1 MFQDFLIG
9 SHAIILINN
18 EVFRPT
24 WKGLGALGKTW
35 LLVILLTGIIFFSF
49 LALESNSLEIK
60 VNYILKIF
68 HISIPLWEE
77 FL

>member
-9 SHAIILINN
+9 SYAIILINN

-24 WKGLGALGKTW
+24 LKDLRALGIIW
-35 LLVILLTGIIFFSF
+35 LLVVPLTEIIFCGF

-60 VNYILKIF
+60 ENYILKIF
-68 HISIPLWEE
+68 HVSTPH
-77 FL
+77 

>member
-24 WKGLGALGKTW
+24 WKGLRALEITW
-35 LLVILLTGIIFFSF
+35 RLVIPLTGIIFCSF
-49 LALESNSLEIK
+49 LAVEWNYLEIK
-60 VNYILKIF
+60 ENYILKIF
-68 HISIPLWEE
+68 HISIPLWEA